1 MEYFFLFGRNP
12 ILSYAEIISYLKS
25 HGIAYEIVSF
35 DKNYLIISVAEWIKF
50 DIQNFGGVLK
60 IGKSIKIK
68 TNKDLTKY
76 LDDYFAPERK
86 FDYAVIGNA
95 DEEIVSEI
103 EGMLKD
109 KFRAEKLKAQ
119 VRHSQDRIKMQEGD
133 RFEVPNADVEFF
145 YYETEKETYFG
156 LIEQNYSYKEVK
168 ERDMHKPVRREA
180 LAISPRLAKILINL
194 SQVREGELLADPFC
208 GIGVIV
214 QEATL
219 KGINC
224 FGGDK
229 DRMAIIGAR
238 KNIAWLSSKYE
249 VKGHARFNIGDSAN
263 FPKVR
268 INGIATE
275 PALGELVRKRMKE
288 KDAPA
293 YIAEFEKLIIPVLK
307 RMKELKAPNAK
318 IVLTMPFIR
327 KFSVST
333 YRITTATGLKIYEL
347 DERIKMPIKESREGQ
362 FIGREIL
369 ILE

>member
-1 MEYFFLFGRNP
+1 MEYFFLLGRNP
-12 ILSYAEIISYLKS
+12 IISYTEIVSYLKS
-25 HGIAYEIVSF
+25 HGIAYEVVSF
-35 DKNYLIISVAEWIKF
+35 ENNYLILSVAEIIKF

-60 IGKSIKIK
+60 IGKA
-68 TNKDLTKY
+68 NKMKKGKEIEKY
-76 LDDYFAPERK
+76 LDSYFAPERK
-86 FDYAVIGNA
+86 FDYAVIGNGN
-95 DEEIVSEI
+95 EEIVAEI
-103 EGMLKD
+103 EDILKE
-109 KFRAEKLKAQ
+109 KFRKEKLKAQ
-119 VRHSQDRIKMQEGD
+119 VKHSQDRIKMQEGD

-194 SQVREGELLADPFC
+194 SQVRKGELLVDPFC

-214 QEATL
+214 QEAAL

-229 DRMAIIGAR
+229 DRMAVIGAK
-238 KNIAWLSSKYE
+238 KNMSWLSSKYK
-249 VKGHARFNIGDSAN
+249 VKGHARFNVGDSTN

-268 INGIATE
+268 INGVATE

-288 KDAPA
+288 KDAPT

-307 RMKELKAPNAK
+307 RMKELKTPNAK

-327 KFSVST
+327 KYSVST

-347 DERIKMPIKESREGQ
+347 DERVKMPIRESREGQ
-362 FIGREIL
+362 FVGREIV